1 VHFVY
6 ELCLGFRMTTKTSAE
21 DKKDIPTS
29 SVIMMKASTVSD
41 ETFSFPQNDSM
52 EILMKDEK
60 ATSTQDRQ
68 AMEDDEKRRKK
79 ELNRLAAQRS
89 REKRR
94 QLIKQLEEQVDE
106 LEKCNDSM
114 TCEITEMK
122 DEITQLDFL
131 LQNHV
136 CTLRQ

>member
-1 VHFVY
+1 
-6 ELCLGFRMTTKTSAE
+6 MTTKTSAE